1 MNIVIPFRNT
11 CGTQELKMCVKLIEK
26 NMKDIVSYIY
36 IVGDEIDFIGDRV
49 RSVVVEEQKY
59 NKWLDSS
66 FLVECYIKMVS
77 SDEFI
82 LFNDDFFITE
92 EIGIG
97 RLLYYK
103 FSTLKERI
111 LTTYVIEP
119 RTNKLR
125 LSAYGL
131 NIRKYIDLFGDADN
145 YEVHIPMPILYP
157 NLMLKAI
164 ADTKKYDCP
173 ALKRTY
179 YMRLLEQEGLVRE
192 CEKAA
197 LPHDVKFGEPL
208 RVMSYPFFS
217 LTDTEYK
224 AFEFDL
230 EEILEH
236 KRPSID
242 FYKK

>member
-36 IVGDEIDFIGDRV
+36 IIGDEIDFIGDKV

-66 FLVECYIKMVS
+66 FLIECYIRMVS

-82 LFNDDFFITE
+82 LFNDDFFITD

-97 RLLYYK
+97 RLLYYN

-111 LTTYVIEP
+111 RTTYVIEP

-131 NIRKYIDLFGDADN
+131 NIKKFIDTYGDFEN
-145 YEVHIPMPILYP
+145 YEVHIPIPILYP
-157 NLMLKAI
+157 KVMLQAI
-164 ADTKKYDCP
+164 ADTKRNDCP

-179 YMRLLEQEGLVRE
+179 YMKLLEKKGLVRE

-197 LPHDVKFGEPL
+197 LPYDIKFGEPL

-224 AFEFDL
+224 AFEDAFEKL
-230 EEILEH
+230 LS
-236 KRPSID
+236 K
-242 FYKK
+242 

>member
-26 NMKDIVSYIY
+26 NMKDIFSYIY
-36 IVGDEIDFIGDRV
+36 IIGDEIDFAGDKV

-66 FLVECYIKMVS
+66 FLIECFIKMVS

-82 LFNDDFFITE
+82 LFNDDFFITK
-92 EIGIG
+92 EIDID
-97 RLLYYK
+97 RLLYYN

-131 NIRKYIDLFGDADN
+131 NIQRYINLFGDAKN

-157 NLMLKAI
+157 KLMLKAI

-179 YMRLLEQEGLVRE
+179 YMRLLEQEGLALE
-192 CEKAA
+192 CEKVA

-208 RVMSYPFFS
+208 RVISYPFFS

-224 AFEFDL
+224 AFEDAF
-230 EEILEH
+230 EKILKE
-236 KRPSID
+236 KNL
-242 FYKK
+242 

>member
-36 IVGDEIDFIGDRV
+36 IIGDEIDFEGDKV

-66 FLVECYIKMVS
+66 FLVECFIKMVS

-92 EIGIG
+92 KIGLKH
-97 RLLYYK
+97 LLYYN
-103 FSTLKERI
+103 FSTLEERI

-131 NIRKYIDLFGDADN
+131 NIKKFIDLFGDFQN
-145 YEVHIPMPILYP
+145 YEVHIPMPIMYP
-157 NLMLKAI
+157 ELMLKAI

-179 YMRLLEQEGLVRE
+179 YMMLLEREGLVRK
-192 CEKAA
+192 CDKAA
-197 LPHDVKFGEPL
+197 LPHDIKFGEPL
-208 RVMSYPFFS
+208 RVMQYPFFS

-224 AFEFDL
+224 AFE
-230 EEILEH
+230 
-236 KRPSID
+236 KD
-242 FYKK
+242 FEKMLSK